1 MADNLRQPQGNEFE
15 QLLEKGLN
23 LLQSPDA
30 GGWTDHNLH
39 DPGITVLEALAFAM
53 SELQMKGE
61 TDMQDLYAP
70 FIAAT
75 SGTPLLH
82 GKKTLLGQALTRADY
97 RRLLSGIEN
106 VRSAELVQDVCPT
119 GLKGLYRLLLELGKV
134 KAGDL
139 NSNIISLPRDD
150 THGNQ
155 VSGDFAFP
163 YWEEAKHYTGITV
176 PSDLPTGGQSV
187 FLIKLKSDTDEIPVY
202 VRLYEPLSIS
212 EILLKEVLEQK
223 VLPEIQERWAEVDK
237 KQKSVLHC
245 LNSHRNL
252 CEDISSV
259 QLARTQEIAISCDL
273 LISSGAEPKRV
284 LRAVF
289 QQLDLFFTPPRRT
302 FTESE
307 LITAGFGVDAIYE
320 GPGTE
325 TVFYYPGESERPPAE
340 SLKVSDLIGLI
351 MNSNEKEIIAIEEFG
366 IKNYV
371 NNHQVNSLERNCLRL
386 VDPVLYKPRFS
397 PNKSTVRIF
406 QNGILLGKMDDKD
419 IHTNTPD
426 SIYRTPVMQG
436 NKPSL
441 PVENLGSYHSI
452 QHDLPQ
458 VYALQTGGLP
468 EQASRERKAQRL
480 QLKAYLAL
488 FDQVLANHAKMV
500 SDFPLLFPPDP
511 DNKAVY
517 FTQSVADLIPDSEM
531 VLENTYSHQILEENS
546 SRKGR
551 FLDYLLATLGYNPAD
566 FYHAHSNKHLFLRYY
581 PLLSGQRGKA
591 FNYEVDRK
599 WPDFNNFE
607 IDETNVSGIELKLAI
622 MLGMEKEEL
631 ILVEHILLRPES
643 DTKITEDVFSYQVS
657 LIFCEPGQTKNKYT
671 ESSLLEYKKNAE
683 RLISLE
689 MPAHIVWKAFWLT
702 DFNKFKKLYSNYFK
716 TLYSKKP
723 KVRQEILYQ
732 ISKLYQSAASAGSPP
747 YNIQT

>member
-139 NSNIISLPRDD
+139 NSNIISIQRDD

-176 PSDLPTGGQSV
+176 PNDLPTGGKSV

-406 QNGILLGKMDDKD
+406 QNGILLGKIEDKD

-702 DFNKFKKLYSNYFK
+702 EKAFNDFK
-716 TLYSKKP
+716 TLHSN
-723 KVRQEILYQ
+723 KVRQDILGKIKEFYE
-732 ISKLYQSAASAGSPP
+732 SPASAGSPP